1 MVLKTIGEITS
12 KGVTSD
18 GYVLN
23 YPDYVSGWITPEYGF
38 WYDMNNDEGLN
49 ESDFP
54 DAMWYTSTGMSAW
67 EFFNRVEV
75 ANIMLNYENR

>member
-38 WYDMNNDEGLN
+38 WYDMNNEEGLN
-49 ESDFP
+49 ETDFS
-54 DAMWYTSTGMSAW
+54 DAMWYTSIGMSAW
-67 EFFNRVEV
+67 EFFNRVEI